1 MNQYDIFD
9 MINILIKR
17 KKTLAVIFFIFFI
30 LSSIYIIF
38 SSYYY
43 ESNFLIQ
50 PLVSPSSVELS
61 SLKNSQLS
69 KISKAL
75 TQTETDIEG
84 ERLISIINSRPFL
97 QKIITK
103 FDLYSYYK
111 LNNKNMNSD
120 EKRDLVLKKMRSRMI
135 TSEYLQ
141 GYGFLDVRIKTKD
154 KYLSSQIANF
164 IITELDNFN
173 KYDRKSKAKESKIL
187 IESRLKEIQNN
198 INKLDIELNKFRIDN
213 KIADIEEQIKSSIKQ
228 YVELESNRIK
238 KNIEIEILLKQFNNN
253 DPRII
258 SIKSELEIIKKEMD
272 KLENSEN
279 SNYIL
284 SLNKIPDLNKNEIT
298 LNSQLEINKLVYES
312 LFPQYEFAK
321 IDEAKG
327 FPTLEIIE
335 DPVPSGDNPFK
346 KKIIFLTILL
356 LIGFFNSTIYVL
368 FSELFIL
375 KRQENPSLN
384 DKLISI
390 HDVFIKKH

>member
-17 KKTLAVIFFIFFI
+17 KKTLAILFFFFFI

-38 SSYYY
+38 SSNYW
-43 ESNFLIQ
+43 ESNFLVQ

-61 SLKNSQLS
+61 SLTNSQLS
-69 KISKAL
+69 KLSKAF

-97 QKIITK
+97 EKIITK

-120 EKRDLVLKKMRSRMI
+120 EKRDLVLKKMRARMI

-164 IITELDNFN
+164 IISELDKFN

-198 INKLDIELNKFRIDN
+198 IDKLEMELIKYRIDN
-213 KIADIEEQIKSSIKQ
+213 KIADIEEQTRSSIKQ
-228 YVELESNRIK
+228 YVDLESDRIK

-253 DPRII
+253 DPRIVLL
-258 SIKSELEIIKKEMD
+258 KSELEIIKKEMD
-272 KLENSEN
+272 KLEISKD
-279 SNYIL
+279 SNYIF
-284 SLNKIPDLNKNEIT
+284 SLNKIPDLKKNEFR
-298 LNSQLEINKLVYES
+298 LNTQLEINKLVFES
-312 LFPQYEFAK
+312 LYPQYEFAK
-321 IDEAKG
+321 IDEAKE
-327 FPTLEIIE
+327 FPSLEIIE
-335 DPVPSGDNPFK
+335 DPVPSGDNPFIK
-346 KKIIFLTILL
+346 KLILL
-356 LIGFFNSTIYVL
+356 VILLFVGGINSSVYVL
-368 FSELFIL
+368 LSELFIL
-375 KRQENPSLN
+375 KRQENPNLN
-384 DKLISI
+384 DKLNSI
-390 HDVFIKKH
+390 HDVFFSKH